1 MKDHTKGILIT
12 CLGVLILTPD
22 SLLIRLTDAHFWT
35 TSFWRGII
43 SGVSVIAFLLLF
55 HRQQFLRQCRTM
67 RATTIAGLI
76 PYTLGTILFVYSIN
90 NTLVSHSLIIIATI
104 PIFTAIYSFI
114 FLGEKVSR
122 LTACAIVM
130 TTAGVLVIASGD
142 LLRESTDGANYI
154 LGDLAAVGSAL
165 CFATNITLA
174 RAFKQGSS
182 LPMIGFSGILVA
194 IASWFFAPSLSV
206 SEPISWLVILI
217 NGAIVVPVSFGLIL
231 AGPRYISAPEVALLM
246 LIETFLGPL
255 WVWIGIGEY
264 PGIYALVGGGIVVVT
279 LIIVNGLQM
288 RGQRVR

>member
-1 MKDHTKGILIT
+1 MKDHTKGLLIT

-35 TSFWRGII
+35 ISFWRGII
-43 SGVSVIAFLLLF
+43 SGVSVIAFLLF
-55 HRQQFLRQCRTM
+55 FRRQQFLHQCHTM
-67 RATTIAGLI
+67 GATTIAALV
-76 PYTLGTILFVYSIN
+76 PYTLGTILFIYSIN
-90 NTLVSHSLIIIATI
+90 NTLVSHSLVILATI
-104 PIFTAIYSFI
+104 PMFTAIYSFV
-114 FLGEKVSR
+114 FLGEKISR

-142 LLRESTDGANYI
+142 LSREPADGVNYI
-154 LGDLAAVGSAL
+154 LGDLAAIGSAL
-165 CFATNITLA
+165 CFAANITLA

-194 IASWFFAPSLSV
+194 IISFFFAPNLFIAETSG
-206 SEPISWLVILI
+206 WLAMLI

-255 WVWIGIGEY
+255 WVWIGVGEY
-264 PGIYALVGGGIVVVT
+264 PGIYALIGGGIVVVT
-279 LIIVNGLQM
+279 LVVVNGLQM
-288 RGQRVR
+288 RGRGV